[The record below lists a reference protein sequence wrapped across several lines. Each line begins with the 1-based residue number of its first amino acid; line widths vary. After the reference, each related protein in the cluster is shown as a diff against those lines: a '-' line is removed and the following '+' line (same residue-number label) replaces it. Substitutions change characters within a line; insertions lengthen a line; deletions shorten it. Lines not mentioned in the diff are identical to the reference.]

1 MANDKVEGREMTWR
15 SLFPWT
21 ELFRGFQIALD
32 LNKLFLAAGGIVVM
46 AFGWWLLSLIFGA
59 GYSNKPDWPGTYATE
74 YKGDT
79 GKAWQAFRHDRA
91 QWNVMHE
98 TAGVGTPDDRYEPQD
113 LAESAAELDLV
124 MTALSKKAKEATI
137 VQLRKEA
144 EAKNK
149 ESEASTKDADKISAK
164 IEADKKLLQ
173 AQELQQELNANDQD
187 FKNYAIDKLVRE
199 NKLSPKRAE
208 LFKTRLE
215 TLKPYAKLA
224 TWPWWEDR
232 GPNPFLLA
240 TGQTGIPWEPGHF
253 WDWFLRHQL
262 LVVLEPVV
270 KLVLPLVYF
279 FKPSVDGWPSLYFF
293 LVFVWTVLTWSFFGG
308 AITRIAAVQV
318 ARGEK
323 IGLMDAVN
331 FTVKRIVSYLT
342 APLFP
347 IGFLLVLIVLSIIF
361 GIIQLIP
368 LLGDFVS
375 GLLWVIP
382 LVFGLLMAVT
392 LVGLVVGWPLMSPTI
407 SAEGTDSWEAV
418 SRSFSYVFQ
427 KPFHYLWY
435 ALVAACYGAILIFFI
450 GFMGSF
456 TVYMSKWAV
465 SQTPFSE
472 ATHRDPTY
480 LMVYAPESFGWRT
493 LLLQGAKVDGD
504 PLVQGG
510 EINPELLKKYKSDN
524 PEVHKEWQ
532 WHWWNTCGAFLMAI
546 WLGLVFL
553 LVIGFGYSFFWSEVT
568 IIYML
573 MRKSADGAELDEVY
587 LDEDETDGVFGSSLP
602 TSPSTA
608 VKTPASAPLQ
618 MVEPPALRPTTVTTP
633 APALMT
639 TPAPA
644 PMPAPP
650 PETKTEAPTSLEAP
664 PPSSNGGVEK
674 SSPE

>member
-1 MANDKVEGREMTWR
+1 MATDKVEGREMTWR

-32 LNKLFLAAGGIVVM
+32 LNKLFLAAAGIVVM
-46 AFGWWLLSLIFGA
+46 AFGWWLLSIIFGA
-59 GYSNKPDWPGTYATE
+59 GYSSKPDWEGTYVTDA
-74 YKGDT
+74 KGDKA
-79 GKAWQAFRHDRA
+79 KAWVVFRHERD
-91 QWNVMHE
+91 QWNLMHE
-98 TAGVGTPDDRYEPQD
+98 TAGVGSGDDRFEPQD
-113 LAESAAELDLV
+113 FAESLNELNLV
-124 MTALSKKAKEATI
+124 TTALSPEGKKKTLEELKKDTVTSKEF
-137 VQLRKEA
+137 R
-144 EAKNK
+144 
-149 ESEASTKDADKISAK
+149 D
-164 IEADKKLLQ
+164 
-173 AQELQQELNANDQD
+173 NAFDR
-187 FKNYAIDKLVRE
+187 LVRE
-199 NKLSPKRAE
+199 EKLSLRRADVY
-208 LFKTRLE
+208 KTRLD
-215 TLKPYAKLA
+215 TFKPYNRLA
-224 TWPWWEDR
+224 TWPWAEDR

-240 TGQTGIPWEPGHF
+240 TGQAGIPWEPGHF

-262 LVVLEPVV
+262 LVVLEPLV

-279 FKPSVDGWPSLYFF
+279 FKPTAEGWPRFYFF

-323 IGLMDAVN
+323 IGLMDAIT
-331 FTVKRIVSYLT
+331 FTIKRIVSYLT

-347 IGFLLVLIVLSIIF
+347 IGFILVLVVFAMIF
-361 GIIQLIP
+361 GILQLIP
-368 LLGDFVS
+368 LVGDFIS

-382 LVFGLLMAVT
+382 LVIGLLIAVT

-427 KPFHYLWY
+427 KPFQYLWY
-435 ALVAACYGAILIFFI
+435 CLVGTCYGAILIFFI

-465 SQTPFSE
+465 SQTPFIEMSN
-472 ATHRDPTY
+472 RDPTY
-480 LMVYAPESFGWRT
+480 LMVYAPESFKWRT
-493 LLLQGAKVDGD
+493 LLLDGAKVDGD
-504 PLVQGG
+504 PVVHNGD
-510 EINPELLKKYKSDN
+510 IDTELLKKYKSDS

-532 WHWWNTCGAFLMAI
+532 WHWWNTAGAFLMSV

-573 MRKSADGAELDEVY
+573 MRKAADGAELDEVY
-587 LDEDETDGVFGSSLP
+587 LDEDEADGVFGSSLP
-602 TSPSTA
+602 AAPTSSI
-608 VKTPASAPLQ
+608 KTPVPASAPLT
-618 MVEPPALRPTTVTTP
+618 MVEPPVLRPTTVTTP
-633 APALMT
+633 APALVT

-644 PMPAPP
+644 PAPTPP
-650 PETKTEAPTSLEAP
+650 PPDTKTESPASLESP

-674 SSPE
+674 STPPE